1 MIAPASLVYFL
12 ADLTDTDPSI
22 IRRGIVEG
30 KASIYYFRSGSMGIL
45 DKKYFVAVT
54 DVGARVSLDNSFV
67 VLYDGQVYY
76 NVR

>member
-30 KASIYYFRSGSMGIL
+30 KASIYHFRSGSMGIL

>member
-1 MIAPASLVYFL
+1 MSAPASLVYFL
-12 ADLTDTDPSI
+12 ADLIDTDASI

-30 KASIYYFRSGSMGIL
+30 KASIYHFRTGTMGIL
-45 DKKYFVAVT
+45 DKKFFKAVT
-54 DVGARVSLDNSFV
+54 DVGTRVSLNTSFV

>member
-1 MIAPASLVYFL
+1 MSEPASLVYFL
-12 ADLTDTDPSI
+12 ADLIDTDASI

-30 KASIYYFRSGSMGIL
+30 KASIYHFRNSTMGIL
-45 DKKYFVAVT
+45 DKRFFKVVT
-54 DVGARVSLDNSFV
+54 DVGTRVSLDNSFV